1 MQAKVQVELA
11 CGIAWEVEHDVKT
24 LPDFRKLL
32 KKADAKIVAACR
44 AMPEIAEM
52 KLARARITVEQP
64 KQAAAAS

>member
-11 CGIAWEVEHDVKT
+11 CGIAWEVEHEVKT
-24 LPDFRKLL
+24 LVDLRKLL
-32 KKADAKIVAACR
+32 QKADKKIVAACH

-52 KLARARITVEQP
+52 RLAKARIFIEQP